1 MFLLLHLTLLNHLVD
16 KQSVFDTIQKKTLKL
31 FQDFN
36 NEVKGISLK
45 SIKTI
50 RVSRDSKC
58 LINEYN
64 NYLYCFMFDMTRS
77 KIV

>member
-1 MFLLLHLTLLNHLVD
+1 VYLTR
-16 KQSVFDTIQKKTLKL
+16 FKKTLNLLK
-31 FQDFN
+31 DFN

-50 RVSRDSKC
+50 RVSRDGKC

-64 NYLYCFMFDMTRS
+64 DYLYHFMFDMTRS
-77 KIV
+77 KVV

>member
-1 MFLLLHLTLLNHLVD
+1 M
-16 KQSVFDTIQKKTLKL
+16 QTLKL
-31 FQDFN
+31 FKDFN
-36 NEVKGISLK
+36 NEVKEISLK

-50 RVSRDSKC
+50 RVSRDGKC

-64 NYLYCFMFDMTRS
+64 DYLYRFIFDMTRS